1 MNNTEEKLEKM
12 LQELRKGT
20 QGREEWLTEDE
31 TATYDRIVN
40 QRRWLRVMKQWG
52 MAAALA
58 GVFFLLGMMWPR
70 QHANE
75 QPRMAQTERIQTPPQ
90 VEKSE
95 SKLAQSTEAPHTEAP
110 IAEATMPPT
119 KRKVAT
125 KQASKPKATSESTE
139 KDLDTQL
146 AYIEKELNQM
156 DEEVYTAHLQRIVA
170 MDEKLQ
176 RMVSQILTDAN
187 GENTTAENTEE
198 VIYF

>member
-31 TATYDRIVN
+31 TATYDRIIS

-95 SKLAQSTEAPHTEAP
+95 SKLAQSAEAPHTEAP
-110 IAEATMPPT
+110 TAEATMPPT

-146 AYIEKELNQM
+146 AYIEKELDQM